1 MTVSARANANAELA
15 SPARLHGRGGLG
27 PDRLRLLGAA
37 PDEQVVEERG
47 EMLRAQVRRQ
57 LGQRE
62 RLPARGDPRIGRVAE
77 HARDAQEHLGL
88 LLRRKR
94 VA

>member
-15 SPARLHGRGGLG
+15 SPLASNGRGRLG
-27 PDRLRLLGAA
+27 TDRLRLLGAA
-37 PDEQVVEERG
+37 ADEQVVEERG
-47 EMLRAQVRRQ
+47 EVVSPQVRRQ

-62 RLPARGDPRIGRVAE
+62 RLSTRGDPRIGRDAE

-88 LLRRKR
+88 LLCRQR